1 MPRPLGRAS
10 LVPRRPVLEDPLVE
24 YRPALE
30 PRVEVV
36 GARFEA
42 APGVVYLTDDLVV
55 VGGLSTNEVSVV
67 LSRRRISL
75 KNNYHA

>member
-10 LVPRRPVLEDPLVE
+10 LVPRRPVVEDPLVE
-24 YRPALE
+24 YRPVLD

-36 GARFEA
+36 GALLEA
-42 APGVVYLTDDLVV
+42 APGVVYLADDLVV

-67 LSRRRISL
+67 LSRRRVSL
-75 KNNYHA
+75 EYNYHV